1 MKKLVSVLS
10 IALLL
15 VSYAYA
21 DCKTVPVITGEF
33 ATETLFD
40 PTKTQVKY
48 EKVCSKPAVTTG
60 EFVVDPLTLET
71 KKGNAIYQPRGAERL
86 AGGSARSRT

>member
-1 MKKLVSVLS
+1 MKKLVSILS
-10 IALLL
+10 IALLS

-21 DCKTVPVITGEF
+21 ECKTVPVITGEF

-48 EKVCSKPAVTTG
+48 EKVCSKPAATTG
-60 EFVVDPLTLET
+60 EFVVDPVTLET
-71 KKGNAIYQPRGAERL
+71 KKGK
-86 AGGSARSRT
+86 

>member
-10 IALLL
+10 IALLS

-48 EKVCSKPAVTTG
+48 EKVCSKPATTG
-60 EFVVDPLTLET
+60 EFVVDPVTLET
-71 KKGNAIYQPRGAERL
+71 KKGK
-86 AGGSARSRT
+86 